1 MTGGSA
7 LQIQSYYDYTAF
19 SLPRVAS
26 DYLNTYD
33 LDVQH
38 SFSWGRRQSVVWGGG
53 IRVEQDNSPTV
64 LSSTQFLLISPQRRT
79 LNFADIFIQNS
90 IAVTKTLKLILGTKF
105 EDDPYTGVEPLPSVR
120 LSWKVTDSN
129 LLWAA
134 VSRAVRAASRI
145 DRDIFEVV
153 GPVVL
158 LRGGNFQ
165 PEKLIAYEL
174 GYRAQPSS
182 NASIS
187 ISTFYNVYN
196 DLRSAEVLPD
206 RSIEFGNRMEGDTYG
221 IELWSNYRV
230 NGWWRLAAGASWLH
244 KNLHFEP
251 GSSGFGGLPLAG
263 DDPTYQVSVRSTMDL
278 ARDWVLNLDLRNI
291 GALPNPASPAYTEL
305 DARIGWTVSPSV
317 DLSLTG
323 SNLIH
328 PHHLEFGTTAAP
340 LQLGS
345 TGVETGRSV
354 FIESRWRF

>member
-1 MTGGSA
+1 
-7 LQIQSYYDYTAF
+7 
-19 SLPRVAS
+19 
-26 DYLNTYD
+26 
-33 LDVQH
+33 
-38 SFSWGRRQSVVWGGG
+38 
-53 IRVEQDNSPTV
+53 
-64 LSSTQFLLISPQRRT
+64 
-79 LNFADIFIQNS
+79 
-90 IAVTKTLKLILGTKF
+90 
-105 EDDPYTGVEPLPSVR
+105 
-120 LSWKVTDSN
+120 
-129 LLWAA
+129 
-134 VSRAVRAASRI
+134 
-145 DRDIFEVV
+145 
-153 GPVVL
+153 VL

-165 PEKLIAYEL
+165 PEKLLAYEL

-196 DLRSAEVLPD
+196 GLRSAEVLPD

-230 NGWWRLAAGASWLH
+230 KAWWRLAAGASWLH